1 MIYNYHPA
9 YYKHFVRIASQYPND
24 PKAKQILDFNFY
36 SRKENPLWWVSRFMH
51 NQVPVDRTGRFNI
64 LKVATWPIPRVNKLF
79 TKTFEQICYD
89 TAIDYWNKNDDISV
103 LWSGGLDSTCVAIAF
118 IETKPEN
125 KNLTLVCTQES
136 IDEYPSFYEQHK
148 KLIKLDTAAEFWLRF
163 TAHQNKTK
171 YVSGDI
177 GDQIFGGVIDEYAE
191 HKDEPWQSFIEWD
204 DVFETSSFHADNL
217 SREWFKAEKEMLIRK
232 FTKFNNKAPFPIVT
246 IFDFVWWLTYTTR
259 FNGAANNITN
269 LVTAVHKLE
278 KAAIGTVSCFFHNY
292 DFEQWSMLNHHL
304 KFPGGPET
312 YKQPIKDF
320 IAKYNDDM
328 DFLLHKRKEKSTP
341 RLLPTTGEEDWFRQW
356 RLNDYSNY
364 YLIMTD
370 GTIYNSQKDIP
381 FELMVNS
388 LTFIK

>member
-1 MIYNYHPA
+1 MIYSYHPA
-9 YYKHFVRIASQYPND
+9 YYKHFVRIASKYPND

-36 SRKENPLWWVSRFMH
+36 SRRDNPLWWVSRFMH

-64 LKVATWPIPRVNKLF
+64 LKVDTWPLPKLDELF
-79 TKTFEQICYD
+79 SKTFDQVCYD
-89 TAIDYWNKNDDISV
+89 TAKNYWNNYDDISV

-118 IETKPEN
+118 IETKPAD
-125 KNLTLVCTQES
+125 KKLSLVCTQES

-148 KLIKLDTAAEFWLRF
+148 NFITLDSTDEFWKRF
-163 TAHQNKTK
+163 THHQKNTK

-177 GDQIFGGVIDEYAE
+177 GDQIFGGVIDEYAD
-191 HKDEPWQSFIEWD
+191 HKDEPWQNFIEWK
-204 DVFETSSFHADNL
+204 DVFETSAFQADNL
-217 SREWFKAEKEMLIRK
+217 AREWFKTEKEMLIRK

-246 IFDFVWWLTYTTR
+246 IFDFVWWLTFTTR

-269 LVTAVHKLE
+269 LVNAVHKLD
-278 KAAIGTVSCFFHNY
+278 KAAIGVVSCFFHND
-292 DFEQWSMLNHHL
+292 DFEQWSIKNHHL
-304 KFPGGPET
+304 KFPDGPET

-320 IAKYNDDM
+320 IANYNGDV
-328 DFLLHKRKEKSTP
+328 DFLRNKRKEKSTP
-341 RLLPTTGEEDWFRQW
+341 RLLPTTREEDWFKQW

-364 YLIMTD
+364 YLIMSD

-381 FELMVNS
+381 FELMVDS